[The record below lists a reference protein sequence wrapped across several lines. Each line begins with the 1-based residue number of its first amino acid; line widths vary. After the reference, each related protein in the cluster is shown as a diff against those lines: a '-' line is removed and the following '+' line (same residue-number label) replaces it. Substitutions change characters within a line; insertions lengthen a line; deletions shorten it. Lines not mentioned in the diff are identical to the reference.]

1 MARRPRIVNKLPQ
14 FIADRQQRAARGMT
28 QALILGSSE
37 ASVLTPID
45 TSTLINSMTVPRV
58 QKDGDRIVGT
68 VGFTAEYALA
78 VHDPDNPQ
86 NFRRPSAE
94 KEFLKK
100 GFERAEPN
108 IRAVIKGSIKT

>member
-1 MARRPRIVNKLPQ
+1 MTIRVVNNLPQ
-14 FIADRQQRAARGMT
+14 FINATQRKAARGMT
-28 QALILGSSE
+28 QALVMGAND

-45 TSTLINSMTVPRV
+45 TSNLLNSQFLRV
-58 QKDGDRIVGT
+58 EKVGERIVGT
-68 VGFTAEYALA
+68 AGYTANYALP
-78 VHDPDNPQ
+78 VHDPENPQ

-108 IRAVIKGSIKT
+108 IRAVIKGSIRV